1 MICATGFVGFHQDS
15 TFDFGTFWTVAP
27 LQTSGNLSWRRSNF
41 LQLAWHSLR
50 RHREVCSLFHLKAGP
65 QNVQGGFDS
74 TCKDHIN
81 AESWGQGYKC
91 PKKLLNC
98 MENQVKT
105 QTRMSIWPK
114 LLRPERPAKSP
125 RGIHVAP
132 VARSIGSGKYVSR
145 KDERRR
151 STGKQTK
158 RQRREHQVYISLSR
172 VAEQVSSRPTHAW
185 EMWFCK
191 TWQIP
196 QHRTKIIK
204 MCKTNILSPRRQ
216 APHPSSQRTNIAS
229 YCNNGKPKQ
238 HIYHSTFTE
247 PEMCRRYIWA
257 LTRPPSPPFD
267 VAHVESDSGCLWCHK
282 PMCDVFMI
290 TAMCHHSSH
299 GTSTSHLYIYL
310 QCFGDTHEQKEGLQR
325 RNSTTKK
332 RPNMEAPC
340 LTPHHLAILRRQRTS
355 SRRTEFARTFAR
367 C

>member
-1 MICATGFVGFHQDS
+1 MQRPYQCWILGTRIQVPQEAVELYGKSSQD
-15 TFDFGTFWTVAP
+15 TDQNV
-27 LQTSGNLSWRRSNF
+27 NLAKITAARKASKVTTWNTCG
-41 LQLAWHSLR
+41 AC
-50 RHREVCSLFHLKAGP
+50 CSLNRFWQVCFFARM
-65 QNVQGGFDS
+65 NV
-74 TCKDHIN
+74 
-81 AESWGQGYKC
+81 
-91 PKKLLNC
+91 
-98 MENQVKT
+98 
-105 QTRMSIWPK
+105 
-114 LLRPERPAKSP
+114 
-125 RGIHVAP
+125 
-132 VARSIGSGKYVSR
+132 
-145 KDERRR
+145 RR

-216 APHPSSQRTNIAS
+216 APHPSSQITNIAS

-299 GTSTSHLYIYL
+299 GTSTSHLYVYL
-310 QCFGDTHEQKEGLQR
+310 QCFGDTHEQKEGLLQR
-325 RNSTTKK
+325 RNNTTKK
-332 RPNMEAPC
+332 RPNMEALC